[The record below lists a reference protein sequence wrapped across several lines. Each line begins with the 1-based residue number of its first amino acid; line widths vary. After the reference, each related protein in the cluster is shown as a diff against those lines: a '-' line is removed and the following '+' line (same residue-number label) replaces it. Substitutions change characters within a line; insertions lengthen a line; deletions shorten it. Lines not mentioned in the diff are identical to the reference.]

1 VSKRPYRQR
10 LRAETAGERRRR
22 ILDALYELL
31 RDQPAE
37 PVSVEEIAHRAR
49 VSRSTVYL
57 AFGSRSG
64 LFDALTER
72 LLLGPGNERIEEAVR
87 DPDARE
93 TLRGGLEGGVRMYA
107 AHQDVL
113 RVLYAA
119 GKLDPAGAGR
129 AIARSERRRYQSMGW
144 LAERLHAQNYLR
156 ADVTTERAAHV
167 IWLLASF
174 DAYDLLAAGRGLEPE
189 EIRRILTETADG
201 ALLVQT
207 GSGDTLGS
215 AAAADS

>member
-1 VSKRPYRQR
+1 MGKRRYRQQ
-10 LRAETAGERRRR
+10 LRAETAEETRQR
-22 ILDALYELL
+22 ILDALYGLL

-37 PVSVEEIAHRAR
+37 PVSVEEIAQRAR

-64 LFDALTER
+64 LFDALTDR
-72 LLLGPGNERIEEAVR
+72 LLRGAGDDRIEEAVR
-87 DPDARE
+87 HPDARE

-107 AHQDVL
+107 AHHDVL

-119 GKLDPAGAGR
+119 GKLDPDGAGR

-144 LAERLHAQNYLR
+144 LADRLREQDHLR
-156 ADVTTERAAHV
+156 REIAPEQAAHV

-174 DAYDLLAAGRGLEPE
+174 DAYDLLATGRGLDAEDVTH
-189 EIRRILTETADG
+189 ILTQTAEH
-201 ALLVQT
+201 ALLTQ
-207 GSGDTLGS
+207 
-215 AAAADS
+215 AR